1 MAEDIKDAKDDA
13 ELIATALEEFKEC
26 YEAEDDN
33 RQEALDDIRFARLGE
48 QWPLNIRQQRQL
60 EGKPCLTLNT
70 LPSFIRQVVND
81 SRQNKPAIKVKPV
94 DDNGDPETAE
104 ILSGLIRNIEY
115 ISNADVA
122 YDTAVDNAV
131 TCGVGYLRVDV
142 DYAHDDTFDLD
153 ILIKRVAN
161 IFSVYGDPLSE
172 SADSSDWMR
181 AFVVD
186 RMDKNVF
193 KRKYKGAEPV
203 DWDELGY
210 NGQHMQAPW
219 LEQETIQVAEWWK
232 REEVSRKIVQLT
244 GGQVIDAKQYRE
256 SKEVFDALGLAVR
269 GEREVKSWKVV
280 QRIVTGA
287 EILEENKWPG
297 IYIPIIPVYGEEV
310 NLEGKRYFRSMIR
323 DVKDA
328 MRMRNYWRTA
338 STELVALSPRVP
350 FIGPQGA
357 FDTDAR
363 KWATINTQNHPYVQY
378 DGPTPPTRQP
388 LESGAAIG
396 AMQEALAANDDIK
409 SILGM
414 FDASLGKQ
422 SNETSGRAILARQR
436 ESDTSTFHFIDNLSR
451 AIRHLGRV
459 VIDLVP
465 HVYNG
470 PRILRIVGEDGESKN
485 VPVNQSI
492 PTTVPGAQTGQEASQ
507 TQQALD
513 QIYDLTTGRYDV
525 VVETGP
531 SYNTKREEAATQMVE
546 MMRAYPQGAPLMVDL
561 LAKNLDWPGA
571 DEIAERFKA
580 MLPPQVQGVNPE
592 TQALQQQLMQLQQ
605 QAMQQISQ
613 LQQQNEQLQQDK
625 MIDAKKLEIDAYN
638 AETNRLKATSAG
650 MTLEQVQVV
659 VVDTLR
665 QVLSSQPPNAIGIP
679 DTTPIPA
686 PPGSIMQP
694 TNTQAPQGAFLLPA
708 DNQPNNGVMNG

>member
-1 MAEDIKDAKDDA
+1 MAEDIKDAKDEA
-13 ELIATALEEFKEC
+13 ELIATALEEFEEC
-26 YEAEDDN
+26 YEAEADN

-181 AFVVD
+181 AFIVD
-186 RMDKNVF
+186 RMDKNLF

-232 REEVSRKIVQLT
+232 REEVSRKIVQLN
-244 GGQVIDAKQYRE
+244 GGQVIDAKQYKE
-256 SKEVFDALGLAVR
+256 SKEVFDALGLTVT
-269 GEREVKSWKVV
+269 GEREVKSWKVI
-280 QRIVTGA
+280 QRIITGA
-287 EILEENKWPG
+287 EILETNEWPG

-310 NLEGKRYFRSMIR
+310 NLEGKRHFRSMIR

-492 PTTVPGAQTGQEASQ
+492 PQDEMGGIPRGIPQPIPNAQTGQETGQ

-580 MLPPQVQGVNPE
+580 MLPPQIQGVNPE
-592 TQALQQQLMQLQQ
+592 TQALQQQLMAMQQQAQQAIGQLQQ
-605 QAMQQISQ
+605 Q
-613 LQQQNEQLQQDK
+613 LQQVQQDK
-625 MIDAKKLEIDAYN
+625 TIDAKKLEIDAYN
-638 AETNRLKATSAG
+638 AETNRLKAASTG
-650 MTLEQVQVV
+650 LLPEQVQAMVIQ
-659 VVDTLR
+659 TL
-665 QVLSSQPPNAIGIP
+665 QQILASPPPDSQPP
-679 DTTPIPA
+679 TP
-686 PPGSIMQP
+686 
-694 TNTQAPQGAFLLPA
+694 QAPQGAFLLPA
-708 DNQPNNGVMNG
+708 DNQPTNGVMNG

>member
-1 MAEDIKDAKDDA
+1 MDELMAEDIKDAKDEA
-13 ELIATALEEFKEC
+13 ELIRTALEEYEEC
-26 YEAEDDN
+26 YEAEADN

-48 QWPLNIRQQRQL
+48 QWPANIRQQRQL

-131 TCGVGYLRVDV
+131 TCGIGYLRVGV
-142 DYAHDDTFDLD
+142 DYTHDDSFDLD
-153 ILIKRVAN
+153 IMIERVAN

-181 AFVVD
+181 AFIVD
-186 RMDKNVF
+186 RMDKNLF

-210 NGQHMQAPW
+210 NSQHMQAPW

-244 GGQVIDAKQYRE
+244 GGQIIDAKQYKEKRE
-256 SKEVFDALGLAVR
+256 LFDLLGLSVT

-363 KWATINTQNHPYVQY
+363 KWATINTQSHPFVEY

-459 VIDLVP
+459 VIDLIP

-492 PTTVPGAQTGQEASQ
+492 PAAVPNTQTGQEAGQ

-513 QIYDLTTGRYDV
+513 KVYDLTTGRYDV
-525 VVETGP
+525 VVDTGP
-531 SYNTKREEAATQMVE
+531 GFNTKREEAAVQMTE
-546 MMRAYPQGAPLMVDL
+546 LIRAYPAAAQVMMDL

-580 MLPPQVQGVNPE
+580 MLPPQLQGVNPE
-592 TQALQQQLMQLQQ
+592 TQALQQQLMMLQQ
-605 QAMQQISQ
+605 QAQQAIGQLQTQ
-613 LQQQNEQLQQDK
+613 LQQVQQDK
-625 MIDAKKLEIDAYN
+625 TIDAKKLEIDAYN
-638 AETNRLKATSAG
+638 AETNRLKAASTG
-650 MTLEQVQVV
+650 LLPEQVQAMVIQ
-659 VVDTLR
+659 TL
-665 QVLSSQPPNAIGIP
+665 QQILASPPPDSQP
-679 DTTPIPA
+679 TT
-686 PPGSIMQP
+686 Q
-694 TNTQAPQGAFLLPA
+694 QAPQGAFLLPT

>member
-1 MAEDIKDAKDDA
+1 MAEDIKDAKDEA
-13 ELIATALEEFKEC
+13 ELIRTALEEFEEC
-26 YEAEDDN
+26 YEAEADN

-48 QWPLNIRQQRQL
+48 QWPANIRQQRQL

-131 TCGVGYLRVDV
+131 TCGIGYLRVGV
-142 DYAHDDTFDLD
+142 DYTHDDSFDLD
-153 ILIKRVAN
+153 IMIERVAN

-181 AFVVD
+181 AFIVD
-186 RMDKNVF
+186 RMDKNLF

-244 GGQVIDAKQYRE
+244 GGQVIDAKQYKE
-256 SKEVFDALGLAVR
+256 SKEIFDALGLSVT

-363 KWATINTQNHPYVQY
+363 KWATINTQSHPFVEY

-492 PTTVPGAQTGQEASQ
+492 PQDGTGGIPRGIPQPLPNAQTDQETGE

-513 QIYDLTTGRYDV
+513 KIYDLTTGRYDV
-525 VVETGP
+525 VVDTGP
-531 SYNTKREEAATQMVE
+531 GFNTKREEAAVQMTE
-546 MMRAYPQGAPLMVDL
+546 LIRAYPAAAQVMMDL

-580 MLPPQVQGVNPE
+580 MLPPQLQGVNPE
-592 TQALQQQLMQLQQ
+592 TQQLQQQLMMLQQ
-605 QAMQQISQ
+605 QAQQAIGQLQTQ
-613 LQQQNEQLQQDK
+613 LQQVQQDK
-625 MIDAKKLEIDAYN
+625 TIDAKKLEIDAYN
-638 AETNRLKATSAG
+638 AETNRLKATTTG
-650 MTLEQVQVV
+650 MLPEQVQAMVIQ
-659 VVDTLR
+659 TL
-665 QVLSSQPPNAIGIP
+665 QQILASPPPDSQQPP
-679 DTTPIPA
+679 TP
-686 PPGSIMQP
+686 
-694 TNTQAPQGAFLLPA
+694 QAPQGAFLLPA

>member
-1 MAEDIKDAKDDA
+1 MDELMAEDIKDAKDEA

-33 RQEALDDIRFARLGE
+33 RQKALDDIRFARLGE
-48 QWPLNIRQQRQL
+48 QWPLTIRQQRQL

-181 AFVVD
+181 AFIVD
-186 RMDKNVF
+186 RMDKNLF

-232 REEVSRKIVQLT
+232 REEVSRKIVQLN
-244 GGQVIDAKQYRE
+244 GGQVIDAKQYKE
-256 SKEVFDALGLAVR
+256 SKEVFDALGLSIT

-287 EILEENKWPG
+287 EILETNEWPG

-310 NLEGKRYFRSMIR
+310 NLEGKRHFRSMIR

-492 PTTVPGAQTGQEASQ
+492 PQDEMGGIPRGIPQPIPNAQTGQETGQ

-592 TQALQQQLMQLQQ
+592 TQALQQQLMQMQQ
-605 QAMQQISQ
+605 QAQQAIGQ
-613 LQQQNEQLQQDK
+613 LQQQLQQVQQDK
-625 MIDAKKLEIDAYN
+625 TIDAKKLEIDAYN
-638 AETNRLKATSAG
+638 AETNRLKAASTG
-650 MTLEQVQVV
+650 LLPEQVQAMVIQ
-659 VVDTLR
+659 TL
-665 QVLSSQPPNAIGIP
+665 QQILASPPPDSQPP
-679 DTTPIPA
+679 TP
-686 PPGSIMQP
+686 
-694 TNTQAPQGAFLLPA
+694 QAPQGAFLLPT
-708 DNQPNNGVMNG
+708 DNGVMNG